1 MKRIFALFFLASLCA
16 TTVWGDTIARDSY
29 LAGSP
34 AVPATGEYIYS
45 LSGGQ
50 NPTIAGFPDAWIGTT
65 GTLRVSGSGLDYPDM
80 GALGSKHQFT
90 HTASLV
96 DYRSVSRVLDTT
108 YDLAAPA
115 YYMAGLMSFDEL
127 FGTDLV
133 EETNSIQSVAL
144 TQFLNAEDTF
154 DYTTTTPNPGAGSG
168 LRLGMEWG
176 FQGDGAGGVN
186 AIVRTR
192 NTIGDIEN
200 ITIATGITAGTH
212 LFVAKVEP
220 DFSGSQEQMTV
231 WFDPTDLSSESAAA
245 PTIGPTAMSNWVV
258 GGDNASRI
266 VDTLVYTA
274 ENVGANAVIGY
285 DEFRFAT
292 SWDDLFAPAD
302 VTHTRLQEGAGY
314 EHVCTEL
321 RPLDGGERILGE
333 SDEML
338 VGIVPDQGACRPAL
352 SFDLSS
358 IPEDA
363 EITAVNLAL
372 KPKRFTIAAGSP
384 NGIAEIG
391 LYVMTDPV
399 TMVED
404 EACWNRPAGT
414 LENEDTWVNGM
425 TGGTYDDT
433 SPIATLPG
441 YTEADSSTVI
451 FESNA
456 DFLAALEA
464 ALAEDGLLE
473 LAIASPETETYTD
486 GRHFVGFY
494 SDDAASVYRPVLTID
509 YTMPGEEP
517 GLPGDLDGDGYVG
530 SSDLDIIR
538 AAWGSTVTPGDP
550 ADPSG
555 DGTVGSADLDIVR
568 GNWGSGTQPAAVPE
582 PGTLALLLAGI
593 AGFGLIRRRPQ

>member
-302 VTHTRLQEGAGY
+302 VTHTRFQEGAGY

-338 VGIVPDQGACRPAL
+338 VGIVSTGMECRSAL

-358 IPEDA
+358 IPEGA

-391 LYVMTDPV
+391 LYVMTDLRHHGRRRGVLEPPGRNARERGHLGQRDDRRHV
-399 TMVED
+399 RRHESHRDASRLHGSGLQHGDFRVERRFPRRAGSGPGRRRTARTGD
-404 EACWNRPAGT
+404 CLAGNRN
-414 LENEDTWVNGM
+414 LHRR
-425 TGGTYDDT
+425 
-433 SPIATLPG
+433 
-441 YTEADSSTVI
+441 
-451 FESNA
+451 
-456 DFLAALEA
+456 AALRR
-464 ALAEDGLLE
+464 LLFGRRGLRL
-473 LAIASPETETYTD
+473 SP
-486 GRHFVGFY
+486 R
-494 SDDAASVYRPVLTID
+494 SDD
-509 YTMPGEEP
+509 
-517 GLPGDLDGDGYVG
+517 
-530 SSDLDIIR
+530 
-538 AAWGSTVTPGDP
+538 
-550 ADPSG
+550 
-555 DGTVGSADLDIVR
+555 
-568 GNWGSGTQPAAVPE
+568 
-582 PGTLALLLAGI
+582 
-593 AGFGLIRRRPQ
+593 